1 MKVITKQFTREILA
15 STSFVLLALVALF
28 AFFDLINQ
36 LDDVGKH
43 FGLSDAFVFTALSLP
58 ARIYEVMPIAVL
70 LASVYTMSR
79 WASNSE
85 FTVLRVAGLSP
96 VSLAASLL
104 VPGLLVVLFTYGM
117 GELVSPP
124 ATRYAQELRVTLE
137 KGGAVSARGYTS
149 GVWIRDATTDEEGR
163 KGVWIRDATTDEE
176 GRKVDRYLNVK
187 YISAQDRNVTGAWR
201 FFEFNENGH
210 LMRLIRS
217 ESAEYRDGGWVL
229 HDAVAVVYP
238 TVDVKN
244 NAPMT
249 ERIEVRPAEEFL
261 VKSSIGPDILSVMTS
276 KPENMSMRDL
286 DRYVAHLEKNNQ
298 QTEQYEIA
306 FWTKVFYPLATLVML
321 ALSMPFAYMNA
332 RSGGMAIKI
341 FLGVMIGIVF
351 YALNNIFSYLGAVNT
366 WSPIAVAITP
376 TAGMLFAAAVAM
388 YLVERR

>member
-163 KGVWIRDATTDEE
+163 K
-176 GRKVDRYLNVK
+176 VDRYLNVK

-249 ERIEVRPAEEFL
+249 ERIEVRPAEEFF

-306 FWTKVFYPLATLVML
+306 FWMKVFYPLATLVML

>member
-163 KGVWIRDATTDEE
+163 K
-176 GRKVDRYLNVK
+176 VDRYLNVK

-276 KPENMSMRDL
+276 KPENMSKRDL
-286 DRYVAHLEKNNQ
+286 DRNVAHLEKNNQ
-298 QTEQYEIA
+298 QTE
-306 FWTKVFYPLATLVML
+306 P
-321 ALSMPFAYMNA
+321 N
-332 RSGGMAIKI
+332 
-341 FLGVMIGIVF
+341 
-351 YALNNIFSYLGAVNT
+351 
-366 WSPIAVAITP
+366 
-376 TAGMLFAAAVAM
+376 
-388 YLVERR
+388 

>member
-1 MKVITKQFTREILA
+1 MRVITKQFTREILA

-36 LDDVGKH
+36 LDDVGKN

-149 GVWIRDATTDEEGR
+149 GVWIRDATTD
-163 KGVWIRDATTDEE
+163 DE

-210 LMRLIRS
+210 LLRLIRS

-238 TVDVKN
+238 KVDVTN

-249 ERIEVRPAEEFL
+249 DRIEVRPAEEFF

-341 FLGVMIGIVF
+341 FFGVMIGIVF

-366 WSPIAVAITP
+366 WSPVAVAITP
-376 TAGMLFAAAVAM
+376 TAAMLFAAAVAM